1 MSEIHVTVRAV
12 TLFAF
17 TLHADDPL
25 PEAELA
31 EAIRRLPWQ
40 EQVDGSPSLET
51 GVEIAGRLVRM
62 EYEGMALDSVEIY
75 RQADAGPA

>member
-1 MSEIHVTVRAV
+1 VRAV

-17 TLHADDPL
+17 TLYADEPL

-40 EQVDGSPSLET
+40 EQFDGSPSLET
-51 GVEIAGRLVRM
+51 GVEIAGRLVPI
-62 EYEGMALDSVEIY
+62 EYEGMALDSLEIY
-75 RQADAGPA
+75 RQAHVGPV